1 MSWSSVVISSI
12 LSLVIGWIIG
22 ERGLII
28 SFIRNLYSLYK
39 RRKDVINRL
48 KECVK
53 KSSLEK
59 LKKCEIARNFNS
71 DIGRILPKKSK
82 LKFEEFC
89 RKIED
94 YNIIHEAA
102 SMEVRKIMNKHIGE
116 LEEKFIPKE
125 NISKILSNINEK
137 MKATIY
143 KSFCDWF
150 YENFHEE
157 IMERILNN
165 EEIDKKW
172 FMRYAGKPLWRPG
185 TKEEIVDLIEGR
197 FLKCPCG
204 YKKAYEEEKDLIEG
218 RFLKCPCGY
227 KKAYEEEKNCPNCGK
242 KLELDKD
249 IKRISFEEIL
259 EGIEETLKKDGF
271 IRALG
276 RFRKD
281 AISASEKLIE
291 AMEKDL
297 KLRYGLFWK
306 IWRIKEGDLEDVKE
320 KLGDTG
326 EAEFI

>member
-1 MSWSSVVISSI
+1 MGWSSVVIGSI
-12 LSLVIGWIIG
+12 FSLLIGWIIG

-59 LKKCEIARNFNS
+59 LKKCETARNFNS

-94 YNIIHEAA
+94 YNIMHEAA
-102 SMEVRKIMNKHIGE
+102 SMEVRKITNKHIGE
-116 LEEKFIPKE
+116 LEEKFLPEE

-143 KSFCDWF
+143 KSFCDRF

-172 FMRYAGKPLWRPG
+172 FIRYAGKPLWRPG
-185 TKEEIVDLIEGR
+185 TKEEIV
-197 FLKCPCG
+197 
-204 YKKAYEEEKDLIEG
+204 DLIEG

-306 IWRIKEGDLEDVKE
+306 IWRIKEGDLEDVKG